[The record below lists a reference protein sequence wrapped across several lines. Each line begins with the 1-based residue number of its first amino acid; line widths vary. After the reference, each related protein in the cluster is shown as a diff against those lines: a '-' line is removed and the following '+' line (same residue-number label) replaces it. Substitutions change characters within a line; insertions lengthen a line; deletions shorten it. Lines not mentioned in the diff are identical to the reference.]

1 MTTDNVSR
9 RGFLAGAT
17 GLALA
22 GVASMAGCASNAA
35 DNNAVEG
42 HESLASTQTFDKQ
55 ADVVIVGAG
64 MAALFAAMNASEEG
78 ATVLMLEKAPEAEAG
93 GDSRCFGGIIS
104 NIVDADTQM
113 QRAMYEMP
121 KDVAVALSDNEA
133 DINEWFH
140 ENTDL
145 EWVTPGIC
153 DGAGLAAWQ
162 AVMEIVGGYDSI
174 TIEYETPAKR
184 LIKDEDGK
192 TIIGVI
198 AEKNGDEIRIGANKG
213 VILATGGYEA
223 NNKLLN
229 RFQYPGMEIFTVGSP
244 HVTGDGMIMA
254 LEAGAA
260 IEQMGQSLDW
270 FEFAYAVPSRQYG
283 TGITS
288 RLWDTTDIATYGN
301 SNTNLVNSRIFV
313 DMNGDRFMDE
323 IMKIVHN
330 KENDLPFMEIVN
342 PSVEGDGKF
351 QFFRLPFFMVC
362 DQACIDSAPLG
373 LVPNDASWEWTHTQ
387 GIYRWSDDNS
397 AEIDAGWLLKADT
410 LEELA
415 TMMTAT
421 TYMTGETRTMNTEN
435 FIATVKAYNENCAK
449 GEDPFRLPETLVPL
463 SQPPY
468 YAIEMAPCAVYTI
481 GGVRYDA
488 NSQVVDWDDN
498 PIPGLFAAGNIGQG
512 TVRPIGVTGCIAR
525 GRVAG
530 TYVAKLPSRGEEA

>member
-1 MTTDNVSR
+1 MTNDSISR

-22 GVASMAGCASNAA
+22 GATGMTACTSSAS
-35 DNNAVEG
+35 DEG
-42 HESLASTQTFDKQ
+42 ETLASTQSFDKQ

-64 MAALFAAMNASEEG
+64 MAALFAAMNASDEG
-78 ATVLMLEKAPEAEAG
+78 ASVLVIEKAPESEAG

-104 NIVDADTQM
+104 NIVDADTQV
-113 QRAMYEMP
+113 QRSMYEMP
-121 KDVAVALSDNEA
+121 EDVAAAISDNEA

-145 EWVTPGIC
+145 DWITPGIC
-153 DGAGLAAWQ
+153 DGGGFAAYQ
-162 AVMEIVGGYDSI
+162 AVMEIIGRYDNI

-184 LIKDEDGK
+184 LIKDTDGR

-198 AEKNGDEIRIGANKG
+198 AEQNGSEIAIGANKG

-223 NNKLLN
+223 SNKLLN

-244 HVTGDGMIMA
+244 HVTGDGLLMA
-254 LEAGAA
+254 LEAGGAL
-260 IEQMGQSLDW
+260 EQMGQSLDW

-313 DMNGDRFMDE
+313 DMNGERFMDE
-323 IMKIVHN
+323 IMKVVHN
-330 KENDLPFMEIVN
+330 KENDLPFMEIVD
-342 PSVEGDGKF
+342 PSEEGDGKYR
-351 QFFRLPFFMVC
+351 FFRLPFFMVC
-362 DQACIDSAPLG
+362 DQACINSAPLG
-373 LVPNDASWEWTHTQ
+373 LVPNDSNWEWTHVQ

-397 AEIDAGWLLKADT
+397 AEIEAGWFLKADT

-415 TMMTAT
+415 AMMTAT
-421 TYMTGETRTMNTEN
+421 NYMTGESRTMNAEN
-435 FIATVKAYNENCAK
+435 FVATVNAYNENCAK
-449 GEDPFRLPETLVPL
+449 GEDPFRLPETLAPL

-481 GGVRYDA
+481 GGLRYDA

-530 TYVAKLPSRGEEA
+530 AYVANLPSRGEEA